1 MTHAVIGISGKK
13 QSGKDLAFQI
23 MNSVL
28 TAPKVAVRRYAFAD
42 AVKRLASTYFGYP
55 TNEAEKERFR
65 FVLQGIGQMM
75 RDEVSEN
82 YWIEQVMQK
91 IAEANVDFTARG
103 ISHIAIITDLRYQN
117 EYDAV
122 SAIGT
127 VLRIE
132 RPSLPRTDTH
142 PSETELDD
150 YTFQHIILNNGDKK
164 EYIEKVKEWTKA
176 WKKSVNL

>member
-1 MTHAVIGISGKK
+1 
-13 QSGKDLAFQI
+13 
-23 MNSVL
+23 
-28 TAPKVAVRRYAFAD
+28 
-42 AVKRLASTYFGYP
+42 
-55 TNEAEKERFR
+55 
-65 FVLQGIGQMM
+65 VLQGIGQMM

-122 SAIGT
+122 SALGT